1 MIEKGW
7 CCPALVRRVG
17 VSRSIRLFGW
27 IAAVGTFPSGAGS
40 SSPERHD
47 EAPPVLA
54 PRAAIHATHSRSLDL
69 MELPQQ
75 NGTAAHSERAFLP
88 APQTRTSF
96 MATWATV
103 AGATGY
109 RLDVSSSPRF
119 ETYVDG
125 YRDLDVGNVTGRVV
139 TQLKQG
145 TTYYYRVR
153 AYNASGA
160 GSSVDVASATT
171 TASSGLIINATFDG
185 SITSNPNAAAIEA
198 AINRA
203 IAIFESLFSDR
214 LTIPILFRYSTK
226 GADGSPLGGVSQSEF
241 AVISFTWSEYINA
254 LVADSTSSNDFTAR
268 ASLPSSALSANVVVS
283 SANGR
288 AIGLDTPPGIFANG
302 TVGSGAPYDGI
313 VTINSSDPFLFNRP
327 PRSGF
332 FDAQTGIEHEIDEI
346 MAIGSSAPSSGDLQ
360 PEDLFSWSAPGTR
373 NHTSSGT
380 RYLSIDGG
388 TSRIIVLNQDSTGD
402 LGDWLSG
409 PCPQTN
415 FHVQNAFTCQGQA
428 ADIGIS
434 SPEGITLDVLG
445 YDVASLPPRA
455 FLADINGDGKP
466 DYILYSESTRQT
478 AVWYLDNNVFI
489 GGTYGKTLP
498 AGWSLID
505 LADFD
510 GDGHPDFAL
519 FNPNTRQTAIWYLSG
534 VTFLRGVYGPTLPPG
549 WRLIA
554 TADFNNDGKPDYL
567 LYNTATHQTAQW
579 YLNNSML
586 ISGAYSGTLPAGWSV
601 AGVADFDGDGHRDYA
616 LFNAGTQ
623 QSAIWYLSGA
633 SVSSGRFG
641 PNIASGYQLVGAAD
655 FNRDGKPD
663 FLLYAPATRQTA
675 IWYLNNNTFIG
686 GAYGPPLSAGWSWP
700 PQ

>member
-40 SSPERHD
+40 SSPERYD

-75 NGTAAHSERAFLP
+75 NGTAAHSERGFLP

-109 RLDVSSSPRF
+109 RLDVSSGPRF

-198 AINRA
+198 AVNRA

-226 GADGSPLGGVSQSEF
+226 GADGSPLAGVSQSEF
-241 AVISFTWSEYINA
+241 AVYPIPWSAYINA
-254 LVADSTSSNDFTAR
+254 LAADSRSSNDFTAR
-268 ASLPSSALSANVVVS
+268 ASLPSSALSANVVGS

-302 TVGSGAPYDGI
+302 TTVGSGAPYDGI
-313 VTINSSDPFLFNRP
+313 VTVNSSDPFLF
-327 PRSGF
+327 
-332 FDAQTGIEHEIDEI
+332 
-346 MAIGSSAPSSGDLQ
+346 
-360 PEDLFSWSAPGTR
+360 
-373 NHTSSGT
+373 
-380 RYLSIDGG
+380 
-388 TSRIIVLNQDSTGD
+388 
-402 LGDWLSG
+402 
-409 PCPQTN
+409 
-415 FHVQNAFTCQGQA
+415 
-428 ADIGIS
+428 
-434 SPEGITLDVLG
+434 
-445 YDVASLPPRA
+445 
-455 FLADINGDGKP
+455 
-466 DYILYSESTRQT
+466 
-478 AVWYLDNNVFI
+478 
-489 GGTYGKTLP
+489 
-498 AGWSLID
+498 
-505 LADFD
+505 
-510 GDGHPDFAL
+510 
-519 FNPNTRQTAIWYLSG
+519 
-534 VTFLRGVYGPTLPPG
+534 
-549 WRLIA
+549 
-554 TADFNNDGKPDYL
+554 
-567 LYNTATHQTAQW
+567 
-579 YLNNSML
+579 
-586 ISGAYSGTLPAGWSV
+586 
-601 AGVADFDGDGHRDYA
+601 
-616 LFNAGTQ
+616 
-623 QSAIWYLSGA
+623 
-633 SVSSGRFG
+633 
-641 PNIASGYQLVGAAD
+641 
-655 FNRDGKPD
+655 
-663 FLLYAPATRQTA
+663 
-675 IWYLNNNTFIG
+675 
-686 GAYGPPLSAGWSWP
+686 
-700 PQ
+700 

>member
-27 IAAVGTFPSGAGS
+27 IATVGTFPSGAGS

-139 TQLKQG
+139 THLKQG

-153 AYNASGA
+153 AYNASA
-160 GSSVDVASATT
+160 SGSSGDVASATT

-185 SITSNPNAAAIEA
+185 SIMSNPNAAAIEA

-214 LTIPILFRYSTK
+214 LTIPILFRYSSK
-226 GADGSPLGGVSQSEF
+226 GAYGSPLGGVSQSEF

-254 LVADSTSSNDFTAR
+254 LVADATSSNDFTAR

-283 SANGR
+283 SANAR
-288 AIGLDTPPGIFANG
+288 AIGLDTPPDIFANG
-302 TVGSGAPYDGI
+302 TVGPGAPYDGI
-313 VTINSSDPFLFNRP
+313 VTVNSSNPVLFNRP

-332 FDAQTGIEHEIDEI
+332 FDAQTLIEHEIDEI

-388 TSRIIVLNQDSTGD
+388 LSRIIVLNQDSTGD

-415 FHVQNAFTCQGQA
+415 FYVQNAFTCEGQA
-428 ADIGIS
+428 TDIAVS

-466 DYILYSESTRQT
+466 DYVLYSGSTRQT

-489 GGTYGKTLP
+489 GGTYGETLP
-498 AGWSLID
+498 AGWTWMVM
-505 LADFD
+505 
-510 GDGHPDFAL
+510 G
-519 FNPNTRQTAIWYLSG
+519 TAIIHFSTPARSNPPSG
-534 VTFLRGVYGPTLPPG
+534 IFL
-549 WRLIA
+549 
-554 TADFNNDGKPDYL
+554 KP
-567 LYNTATHQTAQW
+567 
-579 YLNNSML
+579 
-586 ISGAYSGTLPAGWSV
+586 V
-601 AGVADFDGDGHRDYA
+601 
-616 LFNAGTQ
+616 
-623 QSAIWYLSGA
+623 
-633 SVSSGRFG
+633 
-641 PNIASGYQLVGAAD
+641 
-655 FNRDGKPD
+655 
-663 FLLYAPATRQTA
+663 
-675 IWYLNNNTFIG
+675 
-686 GAYGPPLSAGWSWP
+686 
-700 PQ
+700 

>member
-27 IAAVGTFPSGAGS
+27 IATVGTFPSGAGS

-47 EAPPVLA
+47 EAPPVFA
-54 PRAAIHATHSRSLDL
+54 PQAAIHATHSRALDL

-254 LVADSTSSNDFTAR
+254 LVAD
-268 ASLPSSALSANVVVS
+268 
-283 SANGR
+283 
-288 AIGLDTPPGIFANG
+288 
-302 TVGSGAPYDGI
+302 
-313 VTINSSDPFLFNRP
+313 
-327 PRSGF
+327 
-332 FDAQTGIEHEIDEI
+332 
-346 MAIGSSAPSSGDLQ
+346 
-360 PEDLFSWSAPGTR
+360 
-373 NHTSSGT
+373 
-380 RYLSIDGG
+380 G

-428 ADIGIS
+428 ADIAVG

-466 DYILYSESTRQT
+466 DYVLYSGSTRQT

-519 FNPNTRQTAIWYLSG
+519 FNLNTRQTAIWYLSG
-534 VTFLRGVYGPTLPPG
+534 VTFLRGVYGPTLPPD

-579 YLNNSML
+579 YLNNSVL
-586 ISGAYSGTLPAGWSV
+586 IGGAYSGTLPAGWSV
-601 AGVADFDGDGHRDYA
+601 AGVADFDGDGHRD
-616 LFNAGTQ
+616 
-623 QSAIWYLSGA
+623 
-633 SVSSGRFG
+633 
-641 PNIASGYQLVGAAD
+641 
-655 FNRDGKPD
+655 
-663 FLLYAPATRQTA
+663 
-675 IWYLNNNTFIG
+675 
-686 GAYGPPLSAGWSWP
+686 
-700 PQ
+700 

>member
-1 MIEKGW
+1 
-7 CCPALVRRVG
+7 
-17 VSRSIRLFGW
+17 
-27 IAAVGTFPSGAGS
+27 
-40 SSPERHD
+40 
-47 EAPPVLA
+47 
-54 PRAAIHATHSRSLDL
+54 

-153 AYNASGA
+153 AYNASGS

-226 GADGSPLGGVSQSEF
+226 GADGSPVAGVSQSEF
-241 AVISFTWSEYINA
+241 AVYPNITWSAYINA
-254 LVADSTSSNDFTAR
+254 LAADSRSSNDFTAR

-313 VTINSSDPFLFNRP
+313 VTVNSSDPVLFNRP

-332 FDAQTGIEHEIDEI
+332 FDAQTLIEHEIDEI
-346 MAIGSSAPSSGDLQ
+346 MAIGSSAPNSGDLQ

-388 TSRIIVLNQDSTGD
+388 TSRIIFLNQDSTGD

-428 ADIGIS
+428 ADIAVS

-466 DYILYSESTRQT
+466 DYVLYNGSTRQT
-478 AVWYLDNNVFI
+478 AVW
-489 GGTYGKTLP
+489 
-498 AGWSLID
+498 
-505 LADFD
+505 
-510 GDGHPDFAL
+510 
-519 FNPNTRQTAIWYLSG
+519 
-534 VTFLRGVYGPTLPPG
+534 
-549 WRLIA
+549 
-554 TADFNNDGKPDYL
+554 
-567 LYNTATHQTAQW
+567 
-579 YLNNSML
+579 
-586 ISGAYSGTLPAGWSV
+586 
-601 AGVADFDGDGHRDYA
+601 
-616 LFNAGTQ
+616 
-623 QSAIWYLSGA
+623 
-633 SVSSGRFG
+633 
-641 PNIASGYQLVGAAD
+641 
-655 FNRDGKPD
+655 
-663 FLLYAPATRQTA
+663 
-675 IWYLNNNTFIG
+675 
-686 GAYGPPLSAGWSWP
+686 
-700 PQ
+700 

>member
-119 ETYVDG
+119 ETYVVG
-125 YRDLDVGNVTGRVV
+125 YRDLDVGDVTGRVV

-153 AYNASGA
+153 AYNANGS

-226 GADGSPLGGVSQSEF
+226 GADGSPVAGVSQSEF
-241 AVISFTWSEYINA
+241 AVYPITWSAYINA
-254 LVADSTSSNDFTAR
+254 LAADSRSSNDFTAR
-268 ASLPSSALSANVVVS
+268 MSLPRAHCRPTWLYRARTGEQSGWIRRRASLPTELSVPA
-283 SANGR
+283 
-288 AIGLDTPPGIFANG
+288 
-302 TVGSGAPYDGI
+302 
-313 VTINSSDPFLFNRP
+313 RP
-327 PRSGF
+327 MM
-332 FDAQTGIEHEIDEI
+332 E
-346 MAIGSSAPSSGDLQ
+346 
-360 PEDLFSWSAPGTR
+360 
-373 NHTSSGT
+373 
-380 RYLSIDGG
+380 
-388 TSRIIVLNQDSTGD
+388 
-402 LGDWLSG
+402 
-409 PCPQTN
+409 
-415 FHVQNAFTCQGQA
+415 
-428 ADIGIS
+428 S
-434 SPEGITLDVLG
+434 SP
-445 YDVASLPPRA
+445 
-455 FLADINGDGKP
+455 
-466 DYILYSESTRQT
+466 STPLTPLCST
-478 AVWYLDNNVFI
+478 A
-489 GGTYGKTLP
+489 
-498 AGWSLID
+498 
-505 LADFD
+505 
-510 GDGHPDFAL
+510 
-519 FNPNTRQTAIWYLSG
+519 
-534 VTFLRGVYGPTLPPG
+534 LRG
-549 WRLIA
+549 A
-554 TADFNNDGKPDYL
+554 AF
-567 LYNTATHQTAQW
+567 
-579 YLNNSML
+579 SMRR
-586 ISGAYSGTLPAGWSV
+586 P
-601 AGVADFDGDGHRDYA
+601 
-616 LFNAGTQ
+616 
-623 QSAIWYLSGA
+623 
-633 SVSSGRFG
+633 
-641 PNIASGYQLVGAAD
+641 
-655 FNRDGKPD
+655 
-663 FLLYAPATRQTA
+663 
-675 IWYLNNNTFIG
+675 
-686 GAYGPPLSAGWSWP
+686 
-700 PQ
+700 